1 MDVKSLSLVILP
13 QRLAI
18 CRLFPDEPI
27 PNFLS
32 LSPFWSITRT
42 SDELSVVLSED
53 IVPAD
58 WKAETGW
65 RCLKVI
71 GPLDFDLTGSLAS
84 LAMPLCE
91 AGVSI
96 FVISTYD
103 TDYLLVREESLEKA
117 TQILL
122 KSGHSVT

>member
-1 MDVKSLSLVILP
+1 MKSLSLAILP
-13 QRLAI
+13 QRFAI
-18 CRLFPDEPI
+18 CRLSPDDPI
-27 PNFLS
+27 PEFLWH
-32 LSPFWSITRT
+32 SPFWSITRT
-42 SDELSVVLSED
+42 SDELSVVLSEE

-71 GPLDFDLTGSLAS
+71 GPLDFGLTGSLAS

-103 TDYLLVREESLEKA
+103 TDCLLLREDNLKKA

-122 KSGHSVT
+122 KSGHVVT

>member
-1 MDVKSLSLVILP
+1 VDVKSLSLVILP

-71 GPLDFDLTGSLAS
+71 GPLDFDLTGCLAS

-103 TDYLLVREESLEKA
+103 TDYLLIREESLEKA

-122 KSGHSVT
+122 KSGHVVT